1 MAWRCTA
8 SFSGRV
14 AMRRRFL
21 SPPTACSMML
31 RLRYCSR
38 SKTGLLTGPPSA
50 LLDLVTALGD
60 SRPYFVAPAPGPNG
74 LRGVSLISRKALGRL
89 TGPAVAAWDRDRLH
103 ERDELGALVHVARRQ
118 AKRRDRPLGVT
129 HHVELRAEAP
139 PAASQG
145 VVAGLA
151 RGPGFVPSPRLRP

>member
-1 MAWRCTA
+1 

-21 SPPTACSMML
+21 SQPTARSTML

-60 SRPYFVAPAPGPNG
+60 PRPYFVAPAPGLNG
-74 LRGVSLISRKALGRL
+74 LRGVSLISRKALGPL
-89 TGPAVAAWDRDRLH
+89 TGPAVVQRH
-103 ERDELGALVHVARRQ
+103 
-118 AKRRDRPLGVT
+118 PLLRSWETASFT
-129 HHVELRAEAP
+129 HPVLQFCCDFT
-139 PAASQG
+139 S
-145 VVAGLA
+145 
-151 RGPGFVPSPRLRP
+151 